1 MQTKAFVGFLAVLA
15 VTAGYAATLKTGEG
29 LTLNLSDTGRITSM
43 GIGNMPLPLKGQ
55 GGFAIADFKHQPAP
69 LNLIPNGD
77 FENGSTGW
85 SLDKYQSLD
94 TSIAHSGKGS
104 MRLLVPGP
112 EPQHSNLQIIV
123 PVKPNTRYKVGMWLR
138 REKVGVCGVYSSER
152 GEQGQLTGKQGQVG
166 AYIPKTDGEWL
177 PLSWEITTEQQ
188 TTKLSLRGDIYK
200 STGTLWL
207 DGFFVYEMVD
217 AVYEPISGKI
227 TSTPEGVAFAAAL
240 PEKGLQ
246 VQATLKSDKRCLRVD
261 GVVSDTTGE
270 DRAIGLRFALP
281 LDLSGWNWWTE
292 PEEKQAIAPGQ
303 PSYRH
308 TYNCQSGIGKCSI
321 YPWSAV
327 TGEKAGLG
335 LALPLSQGP
344 RVFIIEHEQKTPEL
358 SLSFFFA
365 LSKDA
370 GANPSRAPFSF
381 VLYPVDP
388 QWGMRSAMA
397 RYYELFPESFVKRP
411 TFEGYLNYAQL
422 ETFDPKTHNLIVNRK
437 PIDDASD
444 WGEGYKFLD
453 HVHGCY
459 DYRQVPYADPKLPS
473 DQIVFSLL
481 DKMIEEQKTAKSIN
495 YVPTAETLK
504 KICFGPEQQI
514 LYIGDTKYWRPQE
527 GYNHTDAAGWGLNFR
542 VNEDPGI
549 SPFLMNRDRAKAEAY
564 AKTEHQP
571 WDACFTADA
580 IEGYMSN
587 SHALD
592 FRREHFKTTLPPLT
606 FGKGNLQPA
615 LPNTIWDYLHK
626 AWKPITDEHK
636 IATYG
641 NSNGYEQAFTLPY
654 VDIPMTEGSW
664 DPQHPGRLDRYL
676 RGMAHHKIWRYWH
689 AWDQNGG
696 YGDRDPQN
704 VRLQLQRCLQYAIYP
719 PVYCIEAATA
729 DLEQWR
735 GEFRQ
740 YVPAIEELST
750 AGWEP
755 VPYAQ
760 ATSGVVIE
768 RYGSFAKG
776 TLHFTLRNESD
787 KPVETVL
794 TLDRKGLGIPAG
806 AKLLTQDILRGAPVF
821 RTVEDTRYTVPLE
834 PQQAHALW
842 IGTPLQGAHNGFRLA
857 AATIEKLK
865 RMYPLELAKE
875 PGASE
880 GLDEMAALMRSGIG
894 ANEAKCLKLSVLC
907 EKEIYLTH
915 PSGGKPVDL
924 MKLWYRSYIGA
935 SYAPGALLG
944 LQFHAPRLVKAVPPG
959 QPVTLPVALYNPQ
972 GHKITGFEA
981 TVLSPWD
988 DVEGDVHAGNLTLS
1002 VPAAPQRRLLPYL
1015 LRNCGIIE
1023 GKPFIMYTPIDVVVG
1038 PSVTAS
1044 IQPLRVFRGS
1054 DRKLMLTFT
1063 NHLEAAATVKLKLTP
1078 PAKTA
1083 LDVTETTLQLPAKGT
1098 VAQPLNMTLQPTTFL
1113 GDTRVAYT
1121 ITSDDSRF
1129 NTTGTVQISVS
1140 DPVPQLPISRLPAAP
1155 IIDGKLDDASWTGAP
1170 SIPELRVL
1178 SNGDPAAEKTAVWA
1192 AYDAK
1197 GLYAAFRCSESQMAK
1212 LVAKHTDRGAP
1223 LYQDDDVELFISVPS
1238 KVQNG
1243 LLTVDTTKVYQ
1254 FAVNANGAQ
1263 SDNFGNKTNWKG
1275 AAQKGERDWTVEVFI
1290 PYDAIGATGPPA
1302 PGLSWGMQFGRQQKA
1317 KGETTSWT
1325 KGPSFIQKEG
1335 FGEIIFQ

>member
-1 MQTKAFVGFLAVLA
+1 MQTKALALALAFLA
-15 VTAGYAATLKTGEG
+15 VTAGYAATIKSGDG
-29 LTLNLSDTGRITSM
+29 LTLNVSDAGRVTSL
-43 GIGNMPLPLKGQ
+43 GIGNTPLPLKGQ

-69 LNLIPNGD
+69 VNLVPNAD

-94 TSIAHSGKGS
+94 TTIAHSGKAS
-104 MRLLVPGP
+104 MRLAVPGP
-112 EPQHSNLQIIV
+112 EPLQTQLMTVV

-166 AYIPKTDGEWL
+166 VSVPKVDGEWL
-177 PLSWEITTEQQ
+177 PLSWEITTEPQ
-188 TTKLSLRGDIYK
+188 TTKLNLRADIYK

-207 DGFFVYEMVD
+207 DDFFVYEMTD
-217 AVYEPISGKI
+217 AVYEPLSGKI
-227 TSTPEGVAFAAAL
+227 SPTSDGLAFTASL
-240 PEKGLQ
+240 PDKGLQ
-246 VQATLKSDKRCLRVD
+246 VQATLKGDKRCLRVD

-292 PEEKQAIAPGQ
+292 PEERQAIAPGQ

-327 TGEKAGLG
+327 TGEKAGLS

-358 SLSFFFA
+358 SLSFFFG
-365 LSKDA
+365 LTKDA
-370 GANPSRAPFSF
+370 GKNPSRAPFSF

-444 WGEGYKFLD
+444 WGEGYKFLE

-473 DQIVFSLL
+473 YDTVFSLL
-481 DKMIEEQKTAKSIN
+481 NKQIEEQKNAAYVP
-495 YVPTAETLK
+495 YVPTAETVK
-504 KICFGPEQQI
+504 KICFGPQQQI

-527 GYNHTDAAGWGLNFR
+527 GYNHTDQAGWGLNFR

-564 AKTEHQP
+564 AKTDHQP

-587 SHALD
+587 SAALD
-592 FRREHFKTTLPPLT
+592 FRREHFNTTLQPLT

-615 LPNTIWDYLHK
+615 LPNTIWDYHEK
-626 AWKPITDEHK
+626 AWKPITYEYK

-696 YGDRDPQN
+696 YGDSDPQN

-740 YVPAIEELST
+740 YVPAIEELSS

-760 ATSGVVIE
+760 AT
-768 RYGSFAKG
+768 
-776 TLHFTLRNESD
+776 
-787 KPVETVL
+787 
-794 TLDRKGLGIPAG
+794 
-806 AKLLTQDILRGAPVF
+806 
-821 RTVEDTRYTVPLE
+821 
-834 PQQAHALW
+834 
-842 IGTPLQGAHNGFRLA
+842 
-857 AATIEKLK
+857 
-865 RMYPLELAKE
+865 
-875 PGASE
+875 
-880 GLDEMAALMRSGIG
+880 
-894 ANEAKCLKLSVLC
+894 
-907 EKEIYLTH
+907 
-915 PSGGKPVDL
+915 
-924 MKLWYRSYIGA
+924 
-935 SYAPGALLG
+935 
-944 LQFHAPRLVKAVPPG
+944 
-959 QPVTLPVALYNPQ
+959 
-972 GHKITGFEA
+972 
-981 TVLSPWD
+981 
-988 DVEGDVHAGNLTLS
+988 
-1002 VPAAPQRRLLPYL
+1002 
-1015 LRNCGIIE
+1015 
-1023 GKPFIMYTPIDVVVG
+1023 
-1038 PSVTAS
+1038 
-1044 IQPLRVFRGS
+1044 
-1054 DRKLMLTFT
+1054 
-1063 NHLEAAATVKLKLTP
+1063 
-1078 PAKTA
+1078 
-1083 LDVTETTLQLPAKGT
+1083 
-1098 VAQPLNMTLQPTTFL
+1098 
-1113 GDTRVAYT
+1113 
-1121 ITSDDSRF
+1121 
-1129 NTTGTVQISVS
+1129 
-1140 DPVPQLPISRLPAAP
+1140 
-1155 IIDGKLDDASWTGAP
+1155 
-1170 SIPELRVL
+1170 
-1178 SNGDPAAEKTAVWA
+1178 
-1192 AYDAK
+1192 
-1197 GLYAAFRCSESQMAK
+1197 
-1212 LVAKHTDRGAP
+1212 
-1223 LYQDDDVELFISVPS
+1223 
-1238 KVQNG
+1238 
-1243 LLTVDTTKVYQ
+1243 
-1254 FAVNANGAQ
+1254 
-1263 SDNFGNKTNWKG
+1263 
-1275 AAQKGERDWTVEVFI
+1275 
-1290 PYDAIGATGPPA
+1290 
-1302 PGLSWGMQFGRQQKA
+1302 
-1317 KGETTSWT
+1317 
-1325 KGPSFIQKEG
+1325 
-1335 FGEIIFQ
+1335 